1 MKAFSF
7 FRLITGL
14 HPPPLSWGQ
23 QIHCCKTPGLC
34 GWVTGDELLLSSPD
48 LQFLLKELHSGLVI
62 EVIEKLGLWLEVG
75 SL

>member
-14 HPPPLSWGQ
+14 HPRPSWGQ

-34 GWVTGDELLLSSPD
+34 GWVTGDELLLSSPH
-48 LQFLLKELHSGLVI
+48 LQFLLKELRSGLVI
-62 EVIEKLGLWLEVG
+62 KVVEKLGPWLEVG
-75 SL
+75 AL